1 MIILEQSNQKP
12 KNIDEVKSFG
22 WSTTKE
28 KATQKGGCTESEVE
42 MVKVNNIEYF
52 KCKPKQES
60 TPSDT
65 DSQPTQPPTPSD
77 SDSPETP
84 QDNDTVIDTFAEDQ
98 NLKQTDEETRAKM
111 KKVWGT
117 TPDSFYKEDGG
128 VRFYTTKEKNVY
140 LGSYGPDDLS
150 LVKDRKPPNKEGT
163 NNSTFNLER
172 LKAMT
177 NDDMI
182 AMLNQVK
189 LIPENKSNMKKIL
202 KEEYQ
207 KRKLDKEIISTRFK
221 IISESVSVESIISEV
236 SYLNKQNYSES
247 LIKEG
252 LFELI
257 NALYQDDENAIPKL
271 KDSYKNWL
279 MKKLPNEGDLF
290 NKSVEK
296 GIDKLK
302 NDEVPTLFS
311 DCDKVVDLIY
321 TSLIEGMVDDNFDVV
336 GVPNEIEN
344 VIKQEIIDNLKK
356 DEMKM
361 KIKKQLTNKICPQ
374 YGELM
379 RNTEKTFEDLKGKL
393 LS

>member
-1 MIILEQSNQKP
+1 MKDQIQEQGQTKP
-12 KNIDEVKSFG
+12 KAAPPPKNRTKGVETPKTPPQD
-22 WSTTKE
+22 STTGDE
-28 KATQKGGCTESEVE
+28 EQT
-42 MVKVNNIEYF
+42 
-52 KCKPKQES
+52 
-60 TPSDT
+60 TPTTDT
-65 DSQPTQPPTPSD
+65 
-77 SDSPETP
+77 PETTV
-84 QDNDTVIDTFAEDQ
+84 QDIDSFAQDQ
-98 NLKQTDEETRAKM
+98 NLRKTDEQTRAKM
-111 KKVWGT
+111 KRVWGT

-150 LVKDRKPPNKEGT
+150 LVKDRNPPNKEGT
-163 NNSTFNLER
+163 NNSTFDLR
-172 LKAMT
+172 TLKDYEEGEMQ
-177 NDDMI
+177 
-182 AMLNQVK
+182 AMLNRVK

-279 MKKLPNEGDLF
+279 MRKLPNEGDLF
-290 NKSVEK
+290 NKSIEK

-356 DEMKM
+356 DDMKM
-361 KIKKQLTNKICPQ
+361 KIKKELTNKICPQ

-379 RNTEKTFEDLKGKL
+379 KNTEKTFEDLKGKL

>member
-1 MIILEQSNQKP
+1 MPITSTKKSALNQIELKKRGYNVPQSAAAA
-12 KNIDEVKSFG
+12 D
-22 WSTTKE
+22 
-28 KATQKGGCTESEVE
+28 TENNYECLTSSDKYTWCK
-42 MVKVNNIEYF
+42 KV
-52 KCKPKQES
+52 ES
-60 TPSDT
+60 TS
-65 DSQPTQPPTPSD
+65 PTPTEP
-77 SDSPETP
+77 DSPEIP
-84 QDNDTVIDTFAEDQ
+84 QDNDTGIDSFDLDQ
-98 NLKQTDEETRAKM
+98 NLKETDEQTRAKM
-111 KKVWGT
+111 KRVWGT

-140 LGSYGPDDLS
+140 LGSYALNDLS
-150 LVKDRKPPNKEGT
+150 LVKDRKPVKDRKSPQEEGI
-163 NNSTFNLER
+163 NNSTFDLER
-172 LKAMT
+172 LTKMT
-177 NDDMI
+177 EDDMI
-182 AMLNQVK
+182 AMLNRVK

-279 MKKLPNEGDLF
+279 MRKLPNEGDLF
-290 NKSVEK
+290 NKSIEK

-356 DEMKM
+356 DDMKT

>member
-1 MIILEQSNQKP
+1 MKDQIQEQKP
-12 KNIDEVKSFG
+12 KAAPPPKNRKPAQTPSTPPQD
-22 WSTTKE
+22 STTGDDE
-28 KATQKGGCTESEVE
+28 QTT
-42 MVKVNNIEYF
+42 
-52 KCKPKQES
+52 
-60 TPSDT
+60 
-65 DSQPTQPPTPSD
+65 PTPD
-77 SDSPETP
+77 TPETP
-84 QDNDTVIDTFAEDQ
+84 VQDIDTFQDDI
-98 NLKQTDEETRAKM
+98 NLKKTDEQTRAKM
-111 KKVWGT
+111 KRVWDT
-117 TPDSFYKEDGG
+117 TPDSFYKQDGD

-150 LVKDRKPPNKEGT
+150 LVKDREPPKKEGT
-163 NNSTFNLER
+163 NNSNFNLQT
-172 LKAMT
+172 LK
-177 NDDMI
+177 DMPEGEMQS
-182 AMLNQVK
+182 MLNRVR

-302 NDEVPTLFS
+302 NDEIPTLFS